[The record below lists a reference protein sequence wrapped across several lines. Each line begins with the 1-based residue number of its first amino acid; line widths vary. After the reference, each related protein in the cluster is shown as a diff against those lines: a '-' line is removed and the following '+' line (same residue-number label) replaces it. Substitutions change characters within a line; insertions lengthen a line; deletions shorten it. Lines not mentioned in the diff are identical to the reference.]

1 MYNIIICWCSTRK
14 LHSCVYEKKD
24 EDLAAWPTMVPEN
37 IVDELHS
44 GKYWAPNPTTGVFG
58 PEHTVPPSPATEG
71 ALPATVS
78 GSVLEQ
84 KVWFRHGDEAQLRW
98 KSKNLVWCWQT
109 MFRFYYRPIKIISSS
124 KYIICRCV
132 LFYVHLVFIII
143 RCFTKAN
150 YKSCCNVESRK
161 NITNQNK

>member
-24 EDLAAWPTMVPEN
+24 EDLAAFPTMVQEN

-44 GKYWAPNPTTGVFG
+44 GKHWAPNPATGVFG
-58 PEHTVPPSPATEG
+58 PEHTVPPSHATER

-84 KVWFRHGDEAQLRW
+84 KVWFRQLEDGDEAQLRW
-98 KSKNLVWCWQT
+98 KSKNLVWWWQT
-109 MFRFYYRPIKIISSS
+109 I
-124 KYIICRCV
+124 V
-132 LFYVHLVFIII
+132 VFISNVQILLSSN
-143 RCFTKAN
+143 KN
-150 YKSCCNVESRK
+150 YKLLEVHYLQMCVILRTSCVYYYSMLH
-161 NITNQNK
+161 